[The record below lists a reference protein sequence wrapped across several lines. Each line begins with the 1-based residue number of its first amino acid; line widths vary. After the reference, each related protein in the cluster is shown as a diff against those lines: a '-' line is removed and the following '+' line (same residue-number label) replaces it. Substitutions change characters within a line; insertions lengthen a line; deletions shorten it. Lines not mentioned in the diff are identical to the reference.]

1 MTDNSAARLSTCI
14 SFLCDQTYLFPTLV
28 AAKQA
33 SAHAAG
39 LADIVIVLSG
49 SSLSADQL
57 ALYEKVSG
65 AKIQSLPTHLN
76 ALIDN
81 SIPPDFFKTHVNRA
95 ALYRLFIGDVVGEPY
110 DTIMYMDGDL
120 LIRGCLADVLKLQ
133 LQPGEVG
140 AVPDWVAHHS
150 TPDTRFFEGNRA
162 YLTKLQ
168 MEPQFW
174 GSYFN
179 SGVMIA
185 SRSTWRDI
193 GQAAFQFLIKNPS
206 ACRLHDQSAL
216 NYACQGRVRPLPI
229 RYNFIR
235 QYMYH
240 PAYKQVDPAV
250 LHFVGKLK
258 PWHGVFKPWGQAEY
272 QPYVDLYS
280 QLPAG
285 ALVWRKKPLLQT
297 LAYKLKTAFASGD
310 YTDKAYRDLIGQIIL
325 ERNEWRLE
333 AVDSRDVHG
342 GGRSIFRPP
351 SELSK
356 PRALALQEADGLH
369 RADRLSARQGPSP
382 TLGGATDVSAAGRKG
397 G

>member
-1 MTDNSAARLSTCI
+1 MLATSWKNERMIDSTTSSRSTCI
-14 SFLCDQTYLFPTLV
+14 ALLCDQTYLFPTLV

-33 SAHAAG
+33 SVQAAG
-39 LADIVIVLSG
+39 LADIVIVLS
-49 SSLSADQL
+49 SSNLSPDQL
-57 ALYEKVSG
+57 ALYETVSG
-65 AKIQSLPTHLN
+65 AKIQPLPTHLN
-76 ALIDN
+76 ALIDK

-95 ALYRLFIGDVVGEPY
+95 ALYRLFIGDVVDQPY
-110 DTIMYMDGDL
+110 ETIMYMDGDL
-120 LIRGCLADVLKLQ
+120 LIRGSLADVLKLE
-133 LQPGEVG
+133 LLPGEVG

-150 TPDTRFFEGNRA
+150 TPDMPFFDDNRA

-174 GSYFN
+174 GNYFN

-185 SRSTWRDI
+185 SRNTWRDI

-240 PAYKQVDPAV
+240 PAFKQVNPSV

-258 PWHGVFKPWGQAEY
+258 PWHGVFKPWSRAEY

-285 ALVWRKKPLLQT
+285 ALVWQKKSLLRT
-297 LAYKLKTAFASGD
+297 LAYKLKTALGKGD
-310 YTDKAYRDLIGQIIL
+310 YTDKAYRDRMGQIIL
-325 ERNEWRLE
+325 ERDQW
-333 AVDSRDVHG
+333 
-342 GGRSIFRPP
+342 
-351 SELSK
+351 
-356 PRALALQEADGLH
+356 Q
-369 RADRLSARQGPSP
+369 
-382 TLGGATDVSAAGRKG
+382 
-397 G
+397 